1 MTYLPVEQWL
11 DILQNMRTFAL
22 NPKHVYKRFTVI
34 LEACRQNL
42 LPDKEQIQY
51 IRATI
56 SEREKQEIAEVYLE
70 RGIEQGIEQG
80 IEMNKKDMAKRMLGR
95 GYEASEITELTELPI
110 EEISQL

>member
-1 MTYLPVEQWL
+1 
-11 DILQNMRTFAL
+11 MRIFAL
-22 NPKHVYKRFTVI
+22 NPKHVDKRFTVI
-34 LEACRQNL
+34 LEACRQNR

-70 RGIEQGIEQG
+70 RGIEQGIE
-80 IEMNKKDMAKRMLGR
+80 MNKKDMAKRMLER